1 MVLVDTS
8 VWIRHLREGDPQLTF
23 LLVEG
28 EVAVHPWVIGEL
40 ACGHLEPRAE
50 ILSLLHALPLTAVL
64 ATAEFYRFLDA
75 HGLAGQGLGF
85 VDVHLLG
92 AARLERVPLWTLDR
106 ALRRAALGMELS
118 YRP

>member
-40 ACGHLEPRAE
+40 ACGHLEPRDE
-50 ILSLLHALPLTAVL
+50 ILSLLHALPVTAVL
-64 ATAEFYRFLDA
+64 ATDEYYRFLDT
-75 HGLAGQGLGF
+75 HLLAGRGLGF
-85 VDVHLLG
+85 VDVHILG
-92 AARLERVPLWTLDR
+92 AACLAQVPLWSHDR

-118 YRP
+118 FRP